1 MWMWYSSFSSVFI
14 PDIRFGCADH
24 PVNTPPF
31 SLHNLPCRLFISTP
45 YIHPTSPTCCIFV
58 PHSCSVSLSS
68 HIPILSYSNSSP
80 PLLHSSHPVD
90 SELKAFTFR
99 SLISLGLFYSSP
111 SWHAEYALDF
121 SAHVSYITAAW
132 LLSVCTCRLVGCC
145 LLFPFLCVQWS
156 VSVCAL
162 AGLVMHQHPCMS
174 FSLFLHRYVCL
185 CVCVCGWFYQ
195 LLQMAQ
201 SLIHRS
207 TEMKSP
213 LKSKGREERNG
224 QTDMERVRGRW
235 RMQSAGEMV
244 EWGWGETCWNSKR
257 WKWEEDDQ
265 KMERFGEV
273 MQSWITRSGH
283 LQCFV

>member
-1 MWMWYSSFSSVFI
+1 MSVVEFSVPRTPKRLSWSSHVNVVQQLFFSVYPRYQIWMCRPS
-14 PDIRFGCADH
+14 RQH
-24 PVNTPPF
+24 PPF

-80 PLLHSSHPVD
+80 SLLHSSHPVD

-145 LLFPFLCVQWS
+145 LLSPFLCVQWS
-156 VSVCAL
+156 VSVC
-162 AGLVMHQHPCMS
+162 VHSQ
-174 FSLFLHRYVCL
+174 V
-185 CVCVCGWFYQ
+185 
-195 LLQMAQ
+195 
-201 SLIHRS
+201 
-207 TEMKSP
+207 
-213 LKSKGREERNG
+213 
-224 QTDMERVRGRW
+224 
-235 RMQSAGEMV
+235 
-244 EWGWGETCWNSKR
+244 
-257 WKWEEDDQ
+257 
-265 KMERFGEV
+265 
-273 MQSWITRSGH
+273 
-283 LQCFV
+283 